1 LQVKFVRKFYNFAY
15 VKILRLAH
23 AKSYDAHAKI
33 LQRAMRNFKTRGVKF
48 EIPQNALNFKK
59 FHKISRSPEILKAP
73 QI

>member
-1 LQVKFVRKFYNFAY
+1 MQVKFGRKFYNFAY

-23 AKSYDAHAKI
+23 AKI
-33 LQRAMRNFKTRGVKF
+33 LQRAVRNFKEHGVKF